1 MLART
6 VDVYRTVFDD
16 VAVVIREG
24 EPRIADLVRAAG
36 ARVVEAADASLGQSR
51 SLAAGVAACEHAAG
65 VVVGLGDMPFV
76 APATLRAIAAAMSAC
91 PDHIVRPRH
100 AGRPGNPVGFPA
112 HAFEALARIE
122 GDTGARD
129 VCRGER
135 PHTLRRR
142 RRCRHPR
149 RRRPAASHVTN
160 TRGSAAT
167 GGGCYMGGRRGLGP
181 EAKPV
186 PSEREVPDTA
196 MGRFHGT
203 PAKGSIA
210 TVGGCS
216 MFDGGAGPKAE

>member
-1 MLART
+1 MSHAGAATPPALILAAGSARRFGSDKRLFPIAGVAMLART
-6 VDVYRTVFDD
+6 VDVYRTVFGD

-24 EPRIADLVRAAG
+24 EPRIANLVRAAG

-129 VCRGER
+129 VV
-135 PHTLRRR
+135 
-142 RRCRHPR
+142 
-149 RRRPAASHVTN
+149 AASD
-160 TRGSAAT
+160 RI
-167 GGGCYMGGRRGLGP
+167 
-181 EAKPV
+181 
-186 PSEREVPDTA
+186 
-196 MGRFHGT
+196 RFVDVDDAGILDDVDRPPFMEH
-203 PAKGSIA
+203 PPKGA
-210 TVGGCS
+210 
-216 MFDGGAGPKAE
+216 